1 MCRQEPEA
9 VEKDRRKKR
18 NCLTGAYFQK
28 KKNKSDADLKHYS
41 GSVGALYR
49 MLNYVYDRVNKMKSS
64 VVSRSPVNL
73 AIFYV
78 LFTSVI
84 FSDEFIVRPCCTY
97 VI

>member
-1 MCRQEPEA
+1 MKKTA
-9 VEKDRRKKR
+9 EKNETVLRALISK
-18 NCLTGAYFQK
+18 K